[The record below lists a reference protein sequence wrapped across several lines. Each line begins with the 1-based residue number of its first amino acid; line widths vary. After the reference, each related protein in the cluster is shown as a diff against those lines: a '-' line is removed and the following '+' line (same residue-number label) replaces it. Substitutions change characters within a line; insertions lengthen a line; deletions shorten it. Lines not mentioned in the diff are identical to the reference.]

1 MFKTKLSLTAL
12 LVLISTVSLIAEPIT
27 PNYTANPEP
36 VYGWD
41 ALEANAEYPSLTRGL
56 SNDVA
61 VVLRFKIDQ
70 VGNVSDIQVSES
82 GGAPYDAAA
91 MEAVAKTK
99 WNPAMMNG
107 HAIPVTYELPFEFYS
122 K

>member
-12 LVLISTVSLIAEPIT
+12 LVLISTVSLMAEPIKT
-27 PNYTANPEP
+27 NYTANPEP

-41 ALEANAEYPSLTRGL
+41 ALEANAEYPSLPRGL
-56 SNDVA
+56 CCDVA
-61 VVLRFKIDQ
+61 VTVSFKVDR
-70 VGNVSDIQVSES
+70 VGNVSDIQISES

-91 MEAVAKTK
+91 MAAVAKTK
-99 WNPAMMNG
+99 WNPAMQNG